1 MNVEK
6 IIHTV
11 HQMGYLFHYD
21 NETHLFNELKTI
33 LRKTSGAKV
42 ETESRG
48 IILANEGSGDK

>member
-21 NETHLFNELKTI
+21 NEAHLFNELKTI
-33 LRKTSGAKV
+33 LRKTWC
-42 ETESRG
+42 
-48 IILANEGSGDK
+48 